1 MNVKMIVSA
10 VIVAAG
16 LIAAPGAANAQ
27 EALAKSSGCL
37 NCHAVDSKKMGPAF
51 KEVAAKYKGKSDAE
65 ATLVAKVSGGKEH
78 PAVKAGGDD
87 VKSLVKWVL
96 SL

>member
-1 MNVKMIVSA
+1 MKLLAMT
-10 VIVAAG
+10 
-16 LIAAPGAANAQ
+16 LIASMGLATGNLALAQ

-37 NCHAVDSKKMGPAF
+37 NCHAVDTKKVGPAF
-51 KEVAAKYKGKSDAE
+51 KDVAAKYKGKPDAE
-65 ATLVAKVSGGKEH
+65 SALVAKITGGKEH
-78 PAVKAGGDD
+78 PTVKASADD